1 MSNKQ
6 QDDRRNTRCGI
17 ILGMITILISALL
30 FLLNFE
36 KYIFNYI
43 PQKGGELYVVFWIV
57 TSIAI
62 GSVILILIDIFLF
75 FKSDLL
81 RLDIMKTKNVEYCN
95 KMTDKYYH
103 KLVLDFNMTIC
114 IAVISFASIAG
125 TIFYKILPFWL
136 QLLIIITTIILLI
149 IVICEKRQVLLRIIR
164 ELYKKI
170 FILIV
175 ISLIVFV
182 VILSVQ
188 VKVHGDTEIS
198 YENNGTIKI
207 CNESNTSFGELS
219 IEIYSDDT
227 LIKQKNIDKEK
238 LFYAKENK
246 NITNTDGN
254 GKIFSQALI
263 MQDEV
268 LHWKYIEQGIMDD
281 IQEGKYIIVI
291 TIKQQNNELSFK
303 NQFSKENNSIIYGV
317 DNFKKKY

>member
-103 KLVLDFNMTIC
+103 KLVSEFNMTIC
-114 IAVISFASIAG
+114 IAVLSFASIAG
-125 TIFYKILPFWL
+125 TIFYKVFPFWL